1 MLDMSS
7 KGSDRA
13 VPDGLLDK
21 LGLKS
26 LQTVLKNKSFAMV
39 MSAAAIAK

>member
-7 KGSDRA
+7 KGSDRT
-13 VPDGLLDK
+13 VPDGLLHK

-26 LQTVLKNKSFAMV
+26 LQAVLKNKSFTIIW
-39 MSAAAIAK
+39 SCLPQQ